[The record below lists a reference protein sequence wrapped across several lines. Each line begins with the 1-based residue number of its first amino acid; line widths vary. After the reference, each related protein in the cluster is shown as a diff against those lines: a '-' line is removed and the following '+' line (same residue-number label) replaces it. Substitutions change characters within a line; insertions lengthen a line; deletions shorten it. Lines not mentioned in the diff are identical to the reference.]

1 MFRQEAVGF
10 LDHRYPGWRGR
21 RSMFP
26 PGLPPLFGHGIL
38 RSFVEA
44 YWILAGLLVKRGSQ
58 PVATEHESVLIDVCM
73 GRGEE
78 MLLRKEIT
86 TEAALSGPLFATALR
101 LARYRALLDADDS
114 EVGKRREQFAA
125 EVERTLA
132 AINKLQDVYDQS
144 LQEPAIR
151 HVLDTR
157 SIA

>member
-1 MFRQEAVGF
+1 
-10 LDHRYPGWRGR
+10 
-21 RSMFP
+21 
-26 PGLPPLFGHGIL
+26 
-38 RSFVEA
+38 
-44 YWILAGLLVKRGSQ
+44 
-58 PVATEHESVLIDVCM
+58 LIDICL

-114 EVGKRREQFAA
+114 EAGTRREQFAA

-132 AINKLQDVYDQS
+132 AINELQDVYDRS

-151 HVLDTR
+151 HVHETR